1 MSIRRL
7 RGPLGWL
14 LFAVAAT
21 GWFVYLRPPVLGGS
35 TAYVFVRGS
44 SMEPKYHTGDLVLVR
59 KQPRYRVG
67 DIAAFAV
74 EGGGGGQSVVI
85 HRVIAAKPDGSYVLQ
100 GDNRDEPDPWHP
112 TVDQIVGKPIL
123 LVPAAG
129 RWLAEIAARPLL
141 LGLLCGALTA
151 LVLLV
156 GGGREGRQADAQSR
170 RERRRAGRPVPV
182 LLLKVVTAHELVLQ
196 ARSADLMQPLSGGV
210 DRVPPFAAAR
220 GR

>member
-1 MSIRRL
+1 MSMRRL
-7 RGPLGWL
+7 RGL
-14 LFAVAAT
+14 LAWALFVLAAT
-21 GWFVYLRPPVLGGS
+21 GWFIYLRPPVLGGS
-35 TAYVFVRGS
+35 TAYVFVRGT

-74 EGGGGGQSVVI
+74 QGGGGGQSVVI

-112 TVDQIVGKPIL
+112 TVDQIVGTPIL

-151 LVLLV
+151 VVLLF
-156 GGGREGRQADAQSR
+156 GGGREAKRAEAEAKAGPPR
-170 RERRRAGRPVPV
+170 RARRRTRRPVPA
-182 LLLKVVTAHELVLQ
+182 LLLTVVAAHESVLQ
-196 ARSADLMQPLSGGV
+196 ARSVATP
-210 DRVPPFAAAR
+210 R
-220 GR
+220 